1 MANSTPDFIVVGA
14 GSAGCAVAAGLV
26 ERQAG
31 AVTIVEAGPSD
42 SGMLVRVPFGLV
54 WLMNGKRDWRF
65 LSAPQTGL
73 DGRQLRIPRGR
84 MLGGSASI
92 NSMVWFRG
100 RRDDFDNWNVPGWAW
115 ADVEADFETVEAR
128 MRPGRLTSPH
138 PLSEGFQQLLG
149 GNGIAPPTP
158 EYESAGVFHFNMDN
172 GRRWSP
178 ADAFLRPAQAHGLK
192 VVTGR
197 TVNRLRIKDDRAVA
211 VVFDDGTEME
221 ANKGIVLSAGAI
233 GSPAILLKSGIGPAD
248 DLKRAGVGLVCD
260 DPGVG
265 ANLHDHP
272 AAGIHFAGP
281 GSGYGIALAQIPQW
295 LSAPLRYL
303 ASGTGPLGSPTVEA
317 GAFFNARTDGGPPD
331 IQVHFIPFML
341 GWKGR
346 RFVQG
351 SGYFADVCV
360 CRPKSRGRL
369 SLQQAGIA
377 IDLGIF
383 SDSRDLDLLVDGW
396 RRLRSI
402 MAEASPDG
410 RRAPEAY
417 PGALVGDD
425 TESIRAHIRRVA
437 ATAYHPVGTLAM
449 GTRDT
454 PVTPRLQYRS
464 VDRLWVAD
472 ASIMPAVTSANTNA
486 PTIMIGHRAAGMI
499 AEDAL

>member
-1 MANSTPDFIVVGA
+1 MADSTPDFIVVGA

-26 ERQAG
+26 EREAG
-31 AVTIVEAGPSD
+31 SVTIIESGPSD
-42 SGMLVRVPFGLV
+42 SGMLVRMPFGLV
-54 WLMNGKRDWRF
+54 WLMHGRRDWRF
-65 LSAPQTGL
+65 SSTAQTGL

-100 RRDDFDNWNVPGWAW
+100 RRDDFDNWNVPGWTW
-115 ADVEADFETVEAR
+115 ADVEADFEAVEAR
-128 MRPGRLTSPH
+128 MQPARLTSPH
-138 PLSEGFQQLLG
+138 PLSESFQQLFG

-172 GRRWSP
+172 GRRRSP
-178 ADAFLRPAQAHGLK
+178 ADAFLRPAQARGLN

-197 TVNRLRIKDDRAVA
+197 TVDRLRIKGDRAVA
-211 VVFDDGTEME
+211 VVFDDGSEMK
-221 ANKGIVLSAGAI
+221 ASKGIVLSAGAI

-248 DLKRAGVGLVCD
+248 DLKRAGTGLILD

-281 GSGYGIALAQIPQW
+281 GSGYGIALAQVPQW
-295 LSAPLRYL
+295 LGAPLRYR

-317 GAFFNARTDGGPPD
+317 GAFFNARMDGGPPD

-346 RFVQG
+346 RFVLG

-369 SLQQAGIA
+369 ALQPSGIA

-383 SDSRDLDLLVDGW
+383 SDSRDLDLLVEGW

-402 MAEASPDG
+402 MAEASLGG

-417 PGALVGDD
+417 PGAKVGDD
-425 TESIRAHIRRVA
+425 TESISAHIRRVA

-449 GTRDT
+449 GTHDT
-454 PVTPRLQYRS
+454 PVTPGLRYRAL
-464 VDRLWVAD
+464 DGLWVAE

-486 PTIMIGHRAAGMI
+486 PSIMIGHRAAAII
-499 AEDAL
+499 AADAS